1 MAAGLTVKREN
12 FDGFVKEMQSYANKH
27 IDDAQLVKKIKPDVV
42 AELSEIDLTSA
53 VEVEKIGPFGIGN
66 PAPIVQVMGVKVDE
80 VSVIGGG
87 GAHLSLK
94 IGLEFTRYSSQ
105 GLLVPDFLTVR
116 LWRQHVEQ
124 LIEHKLYT
132 PNRDILLLD
141 GIPRSEPQAE
151 TMQEYINPFMIIHL
165 VCEDIDEMVRR
176 MQKRATEQ
184 GRPDDT
190 DELIIRKRFE
200 VYAEQTAP
208 VLACYNKDIIAD
220 IDALGTQAEVLLR
233 ILSKIM
239 PAISAVK
246 K

>member
-1 MAAGLTVKREN
+1 MAQKYPSIL
-12 FDGFVKEMQSYANKH
+12 
-27 IDDAQLVKKIKPDVV
+27 L
-42 AELSEIDLTSA
+42 
-53 VEVEKIGPFGIGN
+53 IGP
-66 PAPIVQVMGVKVDE
+66 PGVGKGTQGKMLG
-80 VSVIGGG
+80 SIPSFF
-87 GAHLSLK
+87 HLATGDMFRSLDK
-94 IGLEFTRYSSQ
+94 ESEIGLEFTRYSTQ

-124 LIEHKLYT
+124 LIARELYT

-151 TMQEYINPFMIIHL
+151 TMQEYINPFIIIHL

-190 DELIIRKRFE
+190 DESIIRKRFE

-233 ILSKIM
+233 ILSKIV